1 MIDPTYSAADRLSA
15 QAKRHSAHGE
25 REEAVRL
32 QREAV
37 ALCRE
42 IYDQH
47 LRVPGQETA
56 IEDGEPHEA
65 ARKLADHY
73 GRLGG
78 VYRRAG
84 QLESALDSYIR
95 GTELEQDWQLDDSYN
110 RTNAIILTLLVDPG
124 RMPALIGEIEQAAEL
139 VRSQVDRT
147 RRDQWWAWADL
158 GVLSLLDGRQ
168 RDALWAYDH
177 FAGTGARRGDYES
190 TLTVLRELRTSLS
203 RVQPE
208 RAAEFAG
215 AIEHLEATRGG

>member
-78 VYRRAG
+78 VYRRTG
-84 QLESALDSYIR
+84 QLVSARNSYTR
-95 GTELEQDWQLDDSYN
+95 GAKLEREWQLDDSYN
-110 RTNAIILTLLVDPG
+110 RTNAIILTILVDPG
-124 RMPALIGEIEQAAEL
+124 RLPALVGEIEKTAEL

-158 GVLSLLDGRQ
+158 GVLNLLDGRQ
-168 RDALWAYDH
+168 HDALWAYDH
-177 FAGTGARRGDYES
+177 FADTGALHGDYES
-190 TLTVLRELRTSLS
+190 TLTVLRKLRTSLS
-203 RVQPE
+203 RLQPA
-208 RAAEFAG
+208 RAAAFAE
-215 AIEHLEATRGG
+215 AIEHLEAARQG

>member
-1 MIDPTYSAADRLSA
+1 MIDSTYSAADRLSA
-15 QAKRHSAHGE
+15 QAKRHSARGE
-25 REEAVRL
+25 HEEAVHL

-42 IYDQH
+42 IYDDRLQG
-47 LRVPGQETA
+47 PEQETA
-56 IEDGEPHEA
+56 IDDGERHEA
-65 ARKLADHY
+65 AHKLGDHY

-84 QLESALDSYIR
+84 QLESALDSYTR
-95 GTELEQDWQLDDSYN
+95 GTELERDWQLDDSYN
-110 RTNAIILTLLVDPG
+110 RTNKIILALLVDPG
-124 RMPALIGEIEQAAEL
+124 QMPALIGEIEQAAEL

-177 FAGTGARRGDYES
+177 FAGSGARRGDYES
-190 TLTVLRELRTSLS
+190 TLTVLRELRTRLS
-203 RVQPE
+203 RVQPK
-208 RAAEFAG
+208 RAVEFAG
-215 AIEHLEATRGG
+215 AIEYLEATRRG

>member
-1 MIDPTYSAADRLSA
+1 MIDLTYSAADRLSV
-15 QAKRHSAHGE
+15 QAKRHSARGE
-25 REEAVRL
+25 HEEAVRL
-32 QREAV
+32 QREAI

-42 IYDQH
+42 IYDQD

-56 IEDGEPHEA
+56 IEDGEHHEA

-95 GTELEQDWQLDDSYN
+95 GTELERDWQLDDSYN
-110 RTNAIILTLLVDPG
+110 RTNKIILTLLIDPG
-124 RMPALIGEIEQAAEL
+124 RMPALIGEIEQSAEH
-139 VRSQVDRT
+139 VRSQVDGT

-177 FAGTGARRGDYES
+177 FAGSGARRGDYES
-190 TLTVLRELRTSLS
+190 TLTVLRELQDSLS

-208 RAAEFAG
+208 RAAAVAG